1 MEILSKFNTRVW
13 LILFIFL
20 QQNDV
25 LVVAYL
31 MYFVYKL
38 VRGTVAFNIFIGVVL
53 LYVTYLLVEA
63 LDMRLL
69 SLLLG
74 SVVAFGVIILII
86 IFQPEVREFLLVL
99 GNNTLRGRFKFLDT
113 LFGKQ
118 VIDREKSYTLKCLQ
132 DALLN
137 LSKTKTGAL
146 IVMSNASQLNLEQSG
161 VVLNAELSTSLLLNI
176 FFKNAPLHDGAV
188 LIHNSMI
195 KAASCI
201 LPLSKNKTLGNELG
215 LRHRAA
221 LGVTES
227 NNVVAIVVS
236 EETGEYAIAEHGV
249 LKTDLS
255 LDQLILVVAD
265 YLTKKNEI

>member
-1 MEILSKFNTRVW
+1 MNVGALDIR
-13 LILFIFL
+13 FL
-20 QQNDV
+20 DVIDV

-31 MYFVYKL
+31 MYVVYKL

-99 GNNTLRGRFKFLDT
+99 GNNTLKGRFKFLET

-118 VIDREKSYTLKCLQ
+118 VVDGEMAFTLKSMQ
-132 DALLN
+132 DALSN
-137 LSKTKTGAL
+137 LSKSKTGAL
-146 IVMSNASQLNLEQSG
+146 LVLSNASTLNLEQTG
-161 VVLNAELSTSLLLNI
+161 QVLNAKLSSSLLQNI

-188 LIHNSMI
+188 LIHKNMI

-201 LPLSKNKTLGNELG
+201 LPLSKNKTLGKELG

-221 LGVTES
+221 LGITES
-227 NNVVAIVVS
+227 NNVLAIVVS
-236 EETGEYAIAEHGV
+236 EETGDYALAEHGV
-249 LKTDLS
+249 LKTDLN
-255 LDQLILVVAD
+255 LEQIMTRTRE
-265 YLTKKNEI
+265 YLTLNNEI